1 MKHFVHNEV
10 FSIRKLKV
18 GLCSVLVAVSF
29 LGVQSVF
36 ADEVVTSTSQISMN
50 KLYTSTTNSLESSS
64 TNNYDKP
71 TGIDSS
77 TSQLTDSNVDSP
89 LRPNKEYKEDGVNT
103 GTFEDE
109 MKDSPLV
116 SNSALSNS
124 TIKNLEG
131 SLTSNH
137 DSLTD
142 FITTYSKSVSS
153 EKEVADTSNSNEA
166 RDSNTALEKGIE
178 VSALSVKD
186 YGAVGDGV
194 SDDRQAIQDTIDA
207 AAKGL
212 GGGKVYFPE
221 GTYLVKEIV
230 FLRSHTHLE
239 VHEKATILN
248 GINIKNH
255 PSIVFMTGLFTDDGD
270 QVEWEPTEDISYS
283 GGTIDMNGALNEE
296 RTKAKNLPL
305 INSSGAFAIGNSKN
319 VTISNVTF
327 KDSYQGHAI
336 QIAGSKNVLVDNS
349 RFLGQALPKTMKDGQ
364 IISKESIQIEPLT
377 RKGFPYALNDNG
389 QKSENVTIQNSYF
402 GKSEKSGELVTAIG
416 THYQTT
422 TTENP
427 SNIKIL
433 NNHFDNM
440 MYAGVR
446 FTGFT
451 DILIKGNRFDK
462 KTKEESEHYREN
474 GAALVNAYSY
484 KNVKDV
490 LDLNKHVTITEN
502 VFNIADSNTKAIRVA
517 KDSADY
523 LGKVTD
529 ITVTK
534 NIIRNNSKNT
544 KQPNIEMLRVS
555 DNLVVSDNI
564 ISGGKDGI
572 VIEESAGSITVLNNQ
587 LSNLTGN
594 PVSLLKTDFNGTSS
608 NTNNSVGD
616 FNIITENESYKI
628 FSQNSGNHSDNHSD
642 KHVEE
647 IKPVAEDK
655 NNLANNYSVN
665 SVDDKIEKSNHDSG
679 NVVTGEISQKQY
691 DVTNVSEVVKTKNN
705 QHALPKTG
713 LNKMVE
719 LLLTIIGICLLFG
732 QWSFKRHYE
741 DR

>member
-36 ADEVVTSTSQISMN
+36 ADEVITSTSQISMN
-50 KLYTSTTNSLESSS
+50 KLSTSTTNSLESSS

-77 TSQLTDSNVDSP
+77 ISQLTDSNVDSP
-89 LRPNKEYKEDGVNT
+89 LISNKEYKEDGVNT

-124 TIKNLEG
+124 TIKTLEG
-131 SLTSNH
+131 SLTSKH

-142 FITTYSKSVSS
+142 FISTYSKSVSS
-153 EKEVADTSNSNEA
+153 ENEVADTSNSNEV
-166 RDSNTALEKGIE
+166 RESNTALEKGIE
-178 VSALSVKD
+178 VSALNVKD

-194 SDDRQAIQDTIDA
+194 NDDRQAIQDTIDA

-416 THYQTT
+416 THYQTA

-502 VFNIADSNTKAIRVA
+502 VFNIADAKTKAIRVA

-534 NIIRNNSKNT
+534 NIIRNNSKNPE
-544 KQPNIEMLRVS
+544 QPNIEMLRVS

-572 VIEESAGSITVLNNQ
+572 VIEESAGSITVLNNL

-594 PVSLLKTDFNGTSS
+594 HVSLLKTDFNGTSS
-608 NTNNSVGD
+608 DTNNSVGD

-628 FSQNSGNHSDNHSD
+628 FSQNSVNHSDNHSD

-647 IKPVAEDK
+647 IKPVAENN

-732 QWSFKRHYE
+732 QRSFKRHYE

>member
-1 MKHFVHNEV
+1 MKHFIHNEV

-36 ADEVVTSTSQISMN
+36 ADEVITSTSQISMN
-50 KLYTSTTNSLESSS
+50 KLSTSTTNSLESSS

-77 TSQLTDSNVDSP
+77 ISQLTDSNVDSP
-89 LRPNKEYKEDGVNT
+89 LISNKEYKEDGVNT

-124 TIKNLEG
+124 TIKTLEG
-131 SLTSNH
+131 SLTSKH

-142 FITTYSKSVSS
+142 FISTYSKSVSS
-153 EKEVADTSNSNEA
+153 ENEVADTSNSNEV
-166 RDSNTALEKGIE
+166 RESNTALEKGIE
-178 VSALSVKD
+178 VSALNVKD

-194 SDDRQAIQDTIDA
+194 NDDRQAIQDTIDA

-416 THYQTT
+416 THYQTA

-462 KTKEESEHYREN
+462 KTKEESGHYREN

-484 KNVKDV
+484 KNVKDI
-490 LDLNKHVTITEN
+490 LDLNKHVTITGN

-534 NIIRNNSKNT
+534 NIIRNNSKNPE
-544 KQPNIEMLRVS
+544 QPNIEMLRVS

-594 PVSLLKTDFNGTSS
+594 HVSLLKTDFNGTSS
-608 NTNNSVGD
+608 DTNNSVGD

-628 FSQNSGNHSDNHSD
+628 FSQNSVNHSDNHSD

-647 IKPVAEDK
+647 IKPVAENN

-732 QWSFKRHYE
+732 QRSFKRHYE

>member
-18 GLCSVLVAVSF
+18 GLCSALVAVSF

-36 ADEVVTSTSQISMN
+36 ADEVVTSAPQISMN
-50 KLYTSTTNSLESSS
+50 ELYTSTINSIEGSS
-64 TNNYDKP
+64 TSNHDNP

-77 TSQLTDSNVDSP
+77 TSQLTDSKVDSP
-89 LRPNKEYKEDGVNT
+89 LISNKEYKEDGVNT
-103 GTFEDE
+103 GSFEDE

-124 TIKNLEG
+124 TIKSLEG

-153 EKEVADTSNSNEA
+153 ENEVADTSNRNEVG
-166 RDSNTALEKGIE
+166 DSNTALEKGTEI
-178 VSALSVKD
+178 SALSVKD

-416 THYQTT
+416 THYQTA

-462 KTKEESEHYREN
+462 KTKEESVHYREN

-484 KNVKDV
+484 KNVKDI
-490 LDLNKHVTITEN
+490 LDLNKHVTITGN

-608 NTNNSVGD
+608 DTNNSVGD

-647 IKPVAEDK
+647 IKPVAENK

>member
-18 GLCSVLVAVSF
+18 GLCPVLVSVSF

-36 ADEVVTSTSQISMN
+36 ADEVVTSAPQISMN
-50 KLYTSTTNSLESSS
+50 ELYTSTTNSIEGSS
-64 TNNYDKP
+64 TSNHDNP

-77 TSQLTDSNVDSP
+77 TSQLTDSKVDSP
-89 LRPNKEYKEDGVNT
+89 LISNKEYKEDGVNT
-103 GTFEDE
+103 GSFEDE

-124 TIKNLEG
+124 TIKSLEG

-137 DSLTD
+137 VSLTD

-153 EKEVADTSNSNEA
+153 ENEVADTSNRNEVG
-166 RDSNTALEKGIE
+166 DSNTALEKGTEI
-178 VSALSVKD
+178 SALSVKD

-305 INSSGAFAIGNSKN
+305 INSSGAFAIGNSNN
-319 VTISNVTF
+319 VTIKNVTF

-377 RKGFPYALNDNG
+377 RKGFPYALNDDG
-389 QKSENVTIQNSYF
+389 KKSENVTIQNSYF

-416 THYQTT
+416 THYQTA

-502 VFNIADSNTKAIRVA
+502 VFNIADAKTKAIRVA

-534 NIIRNNSKNT
+534 NIIHNNSQNT
-544 KQPNIEMLRVS
+544 KQPNIELLRVS
-555 DNLVVSDNI
+555 NNLVVSDNI

-572 VIEESAGSITVLNNQ
+572 VIEESAGTITVLNNQ

-594 PVSLLKTDFNGTSS
+594 HVSLLKTDFNGTSS
-608 NTNNSVGD
+608 DTNNSVGD

-647 IKPVAEDK
+647 IKPVAENK
-655 NNLANNYSVN
+655 NNLANNYSVK

-732 QWSFKRHYE
+732 QWSLKRRYE

>member
-36 ADEVVTSTSQISMN
+36 ADEVITSTSQISMN
-50 KLYTSTTNSLESSS
+50 KLSTSTTNSLESSS

-89 LRPNKEYKEDGVNT
+89 LISNKEYKEDGVNT

-153 EKEVADTSNSNEA
+153 ENEVADTSNRNEVG
-166 RDSNTALEKGIE
+166 DSNTALEKGTEI
-178 VSALSVKD
+178 SALNVKD

-194 SDDRQAIQDTIDA
+194 NDDRQAIQDTIDA

-416 THYQTT
+416 THYQTA

-608 NTNNSVGD
+608 DTNNSVGD

-647 IKPVAEDK
+647 IKPVAENK

>member
-18 GLCSVLVAVSF
+18 GLCSVLVAISF

-64 TNNYDKP
+64 TNNDDKS

-89 LRPNKEYKEDGVNT
+89 LIPNKEYKEDGVNT

-124 TIKNLEG
+124 TIKTLEG

-153 EKEVADTSNSNEA
+153 DNEVADTSNSNEV
-166 RDSNTALEKGIE
+166 RDSNTALEKGTE

-732 QWSFKRHYE
+732 QRSLKRRYE